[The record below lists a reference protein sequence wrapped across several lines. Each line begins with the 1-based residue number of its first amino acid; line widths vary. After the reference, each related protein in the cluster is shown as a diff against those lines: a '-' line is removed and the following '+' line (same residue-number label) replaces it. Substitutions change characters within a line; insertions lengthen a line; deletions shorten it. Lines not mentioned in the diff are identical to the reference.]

1 MNTELE
7 RIKKRVEQLRETE
20 DELLVL
26 GGSEVL
32 LEKQAEIQEYYYADV
47 SYLLEELERTIERV

>member
-1 MNTELE
+1 M
-7 RIKKRVEQLRETE
+7 RETE

-26 GGSEVL
+26 GGSGVL
-32 LEKQAEIQEYYYADV
+32 LEKQAEIQEYYYVDV